1 MGIRKMNGMITWF
14 ARNSVAAN
22 LLMIGI
28 VALGLSALST
38 RILVEVFPSFERDVV
53 TIMVSYPG
61 ASPAEVES
69 SIVMQVEE
77 AISDLQGVKKIS
89 SSAKESLAQTTVE
102 ISGVNRVK
110 MLSDIQNRIDGIST
124 FPESAEEPTIAVQ
137 ERKRESISLVLSGD
151 LSEKQLHKLAVE
163 IRDEVTHLP
172 YITQAEVTGL
182 RPYEISIEIPQ
193 ATLQRY
199 ALTLDKVA
207 QTIRSASRDIPAGTL
222 KAESGELRLR
232 VLGQAYRQ
240 YDFENIVITSAND
253 GTRIRLG
260 DIAIVHDAF
269 NEAPLYADFDG
280 KRSAVIPVYRS
291 NKQSVLK
298 QVEIVKHYI
307 EERNLTLPPN
317 VSLNY
322 WRDRSKSIKARLNTL
337 LNSAMQ
343 GGVLIMLL
351 LALFLRPAIALWV
364 SVGIPISFMGAL
376 ALMPEMGVSI
386 NLISLFAFILVL
398 GIVVDD
404 AIVTGENIY
413 SHQKLGKSPLEAAI
427 EGTKEVAVPVTFGIL
442 TTIVAFTPLLM
453 LGGIRGK
460 IFAFIPAIV
469 IPVLLFSLIESKL
482 ILPTHLSHL
491 KPLPNDKH
499 GNPLLRLQQAIANTL
514 ERFIKGVYRPVLNTI
529 LKLRYFTLTFFT
541 SLLILSIILVTTGHF
556 RFTFMP
562 RVQSEYIKATL
573 YMPAGTADHI
583 TKAYIEHITKQ
594 AEQLKQKYIDP
605 ETNKSIIQHILV
617 TTGSTGRGLKKT
629 AGGLSHL
636 GQIQLETIPPEQR
649 SLRITSS
656 ELTREWRKSIGE
668 IPGVQEL
675 KFRSEIAH
683 GGAPIDIQLE
693 GQDFTQLAQAAE
705 AVKARIKAEYSDKG
719 VFGIKNS
726 FEGGKDEVQISLK
739 PNADLLGLN
748 LSDLGIQIRHAFY
761 GAEAERIQRDRDEIK
776 VMVRYPQ
783 EERQRF
789 SDLEGMIIHNK
800 AGDQIPLAEVAD
812 LKTEKGYPVITREEG
827 QRVVNITADLNKQK
841 GNAQTIIKDIK
852 TWLPEVLS
860 AYPEVKSSLEGE
872 QREQQEMMHSFNVG
886 LIFVLFAIYAL
897 LAIPF
902 RSYIQPLIVMSIIP
916 FGVIGALI
924 GHGIMGMSVSISSL
938 LGLLAL
944 TGVVINDSLVM
955 VDYINRRRREG
966 MPLDEAVR
974 LAGQKRFRPI
984 LLTSLTTFF
993 GLMPLIM
1000 EESTQAQFLIPMAVS
1015 LGFGI
1020 LFATFITL
1028 LLIPAF
1034 YLVFEDIGRFIN
1046 KFLQQIR
1053 RLIS

>member
-1 MGIRKMNGMITWF
+1 MHGMITWF

-22 LLMIGI
+22 LLMICI

-38 RILVEVFPSFERDVV
+38 RMLIEVFPSFERDII
-53 TIMVSYPG
+53 TINIPYPG
-61 ASPAEVES
+61 ASPAEVEA
-69 SIVMQVEE
+69 SIVIQVEE
-77 AISDLQGVKKIS
+77 AISDLQGIKKINS
-89 SSAKESLAQTTVE
+89 TAKESIAQINVE
-102 ISGVNRVK
+102 V
-110 MLSDIQNRIDGIST
+110 SDIDKMKILSKIKNRIDGITT
-124 FPESAEEPTIAVQ
+124 FPDSAEEPTIAIQ

-151 LSEKQLHKLAVE
+151 LTEKQLHELAVQ
-163 IRDEVTHLP
+163 IRDEVTRLP
-172 YITQAEVTGL
+172 NITQAEVTGL

-199 ALTLDKVA
+199 NLTLDKVA
-207 QTIRSASRDIPAGTL
+207 QTIRQASRDIPAGTL

-232 VLGQAYRQ
+232 VLGQAYKQ
-240 YDFENIVITSAND
+240 QDFENIVITSAQD
-253 GTRIRLG
+253 GSRIRLG
-260 DIAIVHDAF
+260 DIALVHDAF

-280 KRSAVIPVYRS
+280 QRSAIIPIYRS
-291 NKQSVLK
+291 DKQNVLK
-298 QVEIVKHYI
+298 QVATVKQYI
-307 EERNLTLPPN
+307 DDKNLTLPHN
-317 VSLNY
+317 VTLSY

-337 LNSAMQ
+337 LNSALQ
-343 GGVLIMLL
+343 GGLLIMLL
-351 LALFLRPAIALWV
+351 LALFLRPAIAVWV

-404 AIVTGENIY
+404 AIVTAENIY
-413 SHQKLGKSPLEAAI
+413 SHQKQGKSPLEAAI
-427 EGTKEVAVPVTFGIL
+427 EGTKEVAIPVTFGIL

-453 LGGIRGK
+453 LGGVRGK

-482 ILPTHLSHL
+482 ILPSHLRHL
-491 KPLPNDKH
+491 KPLPTNNKH
-499 GNPLLRLQQAIANTL
+499 ENPLLRLQQAIANTL
-514 ERFIKGVYRPVLNTI
+514 EHFIKHIYRPVLNTT
-529 LKLRYFTLTFFT
+529 LNMRYLTLTFFT

-562 RVQSEYIKATL
+562 RIQSEYIKATL
-573 YMPAGTADHI
+573 YMPEGTADHI
-583 TKAYIEHITKQ
+583 TKRYIEHITQQ
-594 AEQLKQKYIDP
+594 AKLLQQKYIDP
-605 ETNKSIIQHILV
+605 KTKQPIIQHILV
-617 TTGSTGRGLKKT
+617 TIGSTGRGLKK
-629 AGGLSHL
+629 ASGGLSHL

-649 SLRITSS
+649 SLSITSS
-656 ELTREWRKSIGE
+656 ELTREWRKRIGD

-683 GGAPIDIQLE
+683 GGSPIDIQLE
-693 GQDFTQLAQAAE
+693 GQDFTQLAKAAE
-705 AVKARIKAEYSDKG
+705 AVKTKINAEYSNKG

-726 FEGGKDEVQISLK
+726 FEGGKDEVQINLK

-748 LSDLGIQIRHAFY
+748 LSDLGTQIRHAFY
-761 GAEAERIQRDRDEIK
+761 GAEAERIQRERDEIK

-783 EERQRF
+783 EERKRY
-789 SDLEGMIIHNK
+789 SDLEEMIIHNQ
-800 AGDQIPLAEVAD
+800 AGAQIPLAEVAH
-812 LKTEKGYPVITREEG
+812 LKTEKGYPVITRKDG

-841 GNAQTIIKDIK
+841 GDAKTIIADIN
-852 TWLPEVLS
+852 TWLPDLLK
-860 AYPEVKSSLEGE
+860 AYPGVKSSLEGE
-872 QREQQEMMHSFNVG
+872 QREQQEMMHSFNTG

-924 GHGIMGMSVSISSL
+924 GHAIMGISVSISSL

-966 MPLDEAVR
+966 MPLNEAVR
-974 LAGQKRFRPI
+974 LAGQRRFRPI

-1000 EESTQAQFLIPMAVS
+1000 EKSTQAQFLIPMAVS

-1020 LFATFITL
+1020 LFATLITL

-1034 YLVFEDIGRFIN
+1034 YLIFDDVRKLLGKLLRFI
-1046 KFLQQIR
+1046 LR
-1053 RLIS
+1053 